1 VLSNEEPVG
10 FIALEGA
17 QLMVWF
23 DNEQLNN
30 FPDYI
35 FSQKALDEK
44 K

>member
-1 VLSNEEPVG
+1 
-10 FIALEGA
+10 
-17 QLMVWF
+17 MVWF

-35 FSQKALDEK
+35 FSQKALDDK